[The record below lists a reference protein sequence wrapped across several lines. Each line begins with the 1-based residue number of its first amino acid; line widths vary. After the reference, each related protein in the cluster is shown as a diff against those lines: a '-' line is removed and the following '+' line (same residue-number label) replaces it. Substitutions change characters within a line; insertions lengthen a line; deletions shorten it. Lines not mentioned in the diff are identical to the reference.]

1 MSLAASINFRA
12 ASRLCIVPGQAA
24 SRGRRVAVLVVSF
37 WVWGRGDSLGRGRI
51 RRARAKI
58 DGDCIPDGIC
68 PANKHL
74 KIF

>member
-1 MSLAASINFRA
+1 MPPIGGASHFV
-12 ASRLCIVPGQAA
+12 CGEKGTPGQAA

-37 WVWGRGDSLGRGRI
+37 WVWGSGDSLCRGRI
-51 RRARAKI
+51 RRAHAKI